1 MNHRQK
7 WIDNVQKSIGGCT
20 NTIQQVVDSIDQ
32 LQSVSGKIHLPQS
45 KGVVLCGKPGT
56 GKTALAITIAK
67 ESQLPYYIVNSPD
80 MFMTEEG
87 ASEAKLKGLFDTA
100 LQHRLSILILDEI
113 DMLAGTLDHK
123 KTGLDSRL
131 GSLLLSLIDKI
142 NQPNDDHLVYIIG
155 ITSRLHAVD
164 PCFLRSGRLDKVEEI
179 VIKDAKQRYEILLV
193 LTQRLPFESQQDKTN
208 ILTRVSRATHGF
220 VPSDLQSLCMQVVL
234 QAVKEQSTGQE
245 PACVTTHHFD
255 NVLSFIHPSNFNE
268 YTTKIP
274 KVTFADM
281 YGIDSIIEEIKVSVI
296 HPFYHPEEYIKL
308 GITPPRGILLHGPP
322 GVGKTMLCSALA
334 SEAGVNFMLVES
346 SQVRSKVVGE
356 SEKNLAKLF
365 AHARSNAPCILF
377 IDQIDMLLPKRGTS
391 QSSENT
397 SDRIV
402 TGFLTEMDGLLTKS
416 NGPNAHIDVLVVAA
430 TNRIETIDPAVLRPG
445 RFDECIAIPM
455 PNQKQ
460 RCDIIR
466 GISNKMPIVLNG
478 QELLYLA
485 QSTEGFSCAEIDNLL
500 RESAMVCL
508 RENVNNEKITFS
520 HIQAA
525 QNLQFTRA

>member
-1 MNHRQK
+1 MNQE
-7 WIDNVQKSIGGCT
+7 WIDNVQTTIGGC
-20 NTIQQVVDSIDQ
+20 NPIIQKLVQSISQ
-32 LQSVSGKIHLPQS
+32 LRSPVQPHSRS
-45 KGVVLCGKPGT
+45 KGVVLCGKPGS
-56 GKTALAITIAK
+56 GKTGLAIAIAK
-67 ESQLPYYIVNSPD
+67 ESRLPYYIVNSPD
-80 MFMTEEG
+80 VFMTEEG

-100 LQHRLSILILDEI
+100 LQHKLSILILDEI

-131 GSLLLSLIDKI
+131 GSLLLSLIDRI
-142 NQPNDDHLVYIIG
+142 NQPDDDHLVYVVG

-179 VIKDAKQRYEILLV
+179 VIKDAKQRLEILIILA
-193 LTQRLPFESQQDKTN
+193 QRLPFESQQDKIN
-208 ILTRVSRATHGF
+208 ILTRVSHATHGF

-234 QAVKEQSTGQE
+234 QAVKEQTE
-245 PACVTTHHFD
+245 TTFVTNRHFD
-255 NVLSFIHPSNFNE
+255 TALCLVHPSNFNE

-274 KVTFADM
+274 TITFADM
-281 YGIDSIIEEIKVSVI
+281 YGIDSIIEEIKVSII
-296 HPFYHPEEYIKL
+296 HPFHHPEEYIAL

-334 SEAGVNFMLVES
+334 TEAGVNFMLVES

-402 TGFLTEMDGLLTKS
+402 TGFLTEMDGLMTKS

-430 TNRIETIDPAVLRPG
+430 TNRIETIDSAVLRPG
-445 RFDECIAIPM
+445 RFDECIAIPI
-455 PNQKQ
+455 PDLQQ
-460 RCDIIR
+460 RVDIIR
-466 GISNKMPIVLNG
+466 GISSKMPIALSD
-478 QELLYLA
+478 QELFSLGK
-485 QSTEGFSCAEIDNLL
+485 STEGWSCAEIDNLL
-500 RESAMVCL
+500 RESAMICL

-525 QNLQFTRA
+525 QRQ